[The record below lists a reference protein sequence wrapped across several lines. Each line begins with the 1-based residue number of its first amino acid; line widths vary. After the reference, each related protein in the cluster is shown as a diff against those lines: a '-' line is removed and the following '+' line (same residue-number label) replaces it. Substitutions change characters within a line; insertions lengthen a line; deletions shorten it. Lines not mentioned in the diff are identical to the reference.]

1 MGSAMQRA
9 QKTPDGSA
17 RFSGL
22 FKVGKR
28 DPFLSRGPATN
39 AVQNIG
45 LLWGSSTVDDFILQL
60 NIIEINIFVNAP
72 TGSKISG
79 LGGLTD
85 SLPEQH
91 DWNVSAVELTVSID
105 TFIRSMVL
113 QQPHPQGIK
122 NELWVCK
129 TMG

>member
-1 MGSAMQRA
+1 MRPQ
-9 QKTPDGSA
+9 
-17 RFSGL
+17 
-22 FKVGKR
+22 
-28 DPFLSRGPATN
+28 DPKSL
-39 AVQNIG
+39 
-45 LLWGSSTVDDFILQL
+45 
-60 NIIEINIFVNAP
+60 
-72 TGSKISG
+72 G

-122 NELWVCK
+122 N
-129 TMG
+129 